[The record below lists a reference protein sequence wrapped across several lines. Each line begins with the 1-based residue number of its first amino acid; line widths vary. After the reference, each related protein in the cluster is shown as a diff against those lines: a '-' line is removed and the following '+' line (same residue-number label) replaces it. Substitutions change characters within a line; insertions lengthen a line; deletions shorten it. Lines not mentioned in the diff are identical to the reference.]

1 MESTRMVPPSKK
13 KLTTADMARTET
25 SARDEE
31 FTGRNSADHEP
42 IESLAE
48 THRAPQSTRD
58 EKPSPLLAED
68 REKDFRARWQNIQTE
83 FVDEP
88 RHAVEQA
95 DELVAEIMQQ
105 LAQSFSDQRSRLES
119 EWGHSDRASTEDLR
133 LALRRYRSFFDR
145 LLSF

>member
-1 MESTRMVPPSKK
+1 MESTRMVPPNKK
-13 KLTTADMARTET
+13 KLTTADMARTENL
-25 SARDEE
+25 SRDEE
-31 FTGRNSADHEP
+31 FTDHHGADNEP
-42 IESLAE
+42 IDTHTDL
-48 THRAPQSTRD
+48 HRAPQAAHD

-68 REKDFRARWQNIQTE
+68 REKDFRARWQSIQTE

-88 RHAVEQA
+88 RQAVEKA

-119 EWGHSDRASTEDLR
+119 EWGHSERASTEDLR